1 MKDQGEKTNL
11 FKIKKEQMLGI
22 FQKTDFSNTK
32 YDVWY
37 EIRLV
42 FKKITNYSCFFLNL
56 KSWKENRE
64 NILAWETISKLCII
78 SNETLWK

>member
-1 MKDQGEKTNL
+1 MANKRR
-11 FKIKKEQMLGI
+11 I
-22 FQKTDFSNTK
+22 FQKTNFSNTK

-56 KSWKENRE
+56 KSW
-64 NILAWETISKLCII
+64 
-78 SNETLWK
+78 